1 MSIPS
6 AGSSG
11 VQKTPTSETVD
22 QTSTSSQAEAPKE
35 TVQPSKSE
43 PLSESGKGQ
52 RMQESSISE
61 QSRRSQLDTALEKG
75 TSAQTE
81 SLKAKE
87 GPDTKPAAGAP
98 AFPKDAAEMAKTSN
112 EDLLKLAKE
121 PGGEEKLKQLS
132 KDFKKD
138 GLTQDEIKQ
147 MDRIDS
153 ATFRPGAGLTLHGKP
168 EDQETFTQMT
178 RRTMLESPSFRQRMQ
193 TINHDPHPLH
203 HTEIEVSRGKGDDKD
218 STRLSTFSEFQ
229 GGRQQVDLNDLEKLP
244 VKPDPSN
251 PEGITQGSVLVH
263 EYAEARKGTQASK
276 TPGKDIDPM
285 KLYEP
290 AHEEAVKAEN
300 EYRKDIGQKSQRL
313 MPPKDAT
320 RTADS
325 ITVHYDDGHSEKLQ
339 FKKGL
344 LDKTTVIPKK

>member
-1 MSIPS
+1 
-6 AGSSG
+6 
-11 VQKTPTSETVD
+11 
-22 QTSTSSQAEAPKE
+22 
-35 TVQPSKSE
+35 
-43 PLSESGKGQ
+43 
-52 RMQESSISE
+52 
-61 QSRRSQLDTALEKG
+61 
-75 TSAQTE
+75 
-81 SLKAKE
+81 
-87 GPDTKPAAGAP
+87 GPDTKGGP
-98 AFPKDAAEMAKTSN
+98 AFPKNADEMTKTSN
-112 EDLLKLAKE
+112 EDLLELAQQ
-121 PGGEEKLKQLS
+121 PGGEDKLKQLA

-147 MDRIDS
+147 TERIDS

-168 EDQETFTQMT
+168 EDQETFVQMT

-193 TINHDPHPLH
+193 SINHDPHPLN

-218 STRLSTFSEFQ
+218 STRLSTFSEFR

-263 EYAEARKGTQASK
+263 EYAEARRGTQTPKPAGK
-276 TPGKDIDPM
+276 TVDPM

-290 AHEEAVKAEN
+290 AHEEAIRAEN
-300 EYRKDIGQKSQRL
+300 EYRRDIGQSSQRL

-344 LDKTTVIPKK
+344 LEKTTVIPKK